1 MSSYSA
7 AVAPHMLWPAVAH
20 AYRKLAAAITMTRAG
35 TSL

>member
-7 AVAPHMLWPAVAH
+7 NLAPQLLWPAVAH
-20 AYRKLAAAITMTRAG
+20 SYRELASAITMTRAG